1 MKKIF
6 DFLTQLS
13 ANNNREWFGAHRP
26 LYEEAKARFEAVAE
40 DMIARVAR
48 IEPEVAALPVKNTLY
63 RIYRDTRFSAD
74 KTPYK
79 THFGTYINPRGKKSL
94 HGGYYLHVQPSACC
108 LSVGTYCLP
117 SPVLREVRR
126 SIVDNLEAFEAIMTE
141 PRLAALHPVIGE
153 TRLKTLP
160 AGFPRDFVRPDYLQP
175 REYFLTCAVP
185 DGFFLEKGWQDRA
198 CEIFRLMKPFLDFVN
213 DVADDYI

>member
-117 SPVLREVRR
+117 SPVLREVRQ

-175 REYFLTCAVP
+175 REYFLTCAVS

>member
-48 IEPEVAALPVKNTLY
+48 IEPEMAALPVKNTLY

-117 SPVLREVRR
+117 SPVLREVRH
-126 SIVDNLEAFEAIMTE
+126 SIVDPLEAF
-141 PRLAALHPVIGE
+141 
-153 TRLKTLP
+153 
-160 AGFPRDFVRPDYLQP
+160 
-175 REYFLTCAVP
+175 
-185 DGFFLEKGWQDRA
+185 
-198 CEIFRLMKPFLDFVN
+198 
-213 DVADDYI
+213 